1 MKEVLTYRLGPIPW
15 ALSNPNGTLRK
26 TNEAQLSKHL
36 KRDITPSDT
45 IPSNSACIIDGM
57 AMVQKILVNTKK
69 EFNLWGSSKG
79 HIVCCSKGGNIHPS
93 H

>member
-1 MKEVLTYRLGPIPW
+1 MKADRNLFAKMTLIAQTKKLDMKEVLTYRLGPIPW

-57 AMVQKILVNTKK
+57 AMV
-69 EFNLWGSSKG
+69 
-79 HIVCCSKGGNIHPS
+79 
-93 H
+93 